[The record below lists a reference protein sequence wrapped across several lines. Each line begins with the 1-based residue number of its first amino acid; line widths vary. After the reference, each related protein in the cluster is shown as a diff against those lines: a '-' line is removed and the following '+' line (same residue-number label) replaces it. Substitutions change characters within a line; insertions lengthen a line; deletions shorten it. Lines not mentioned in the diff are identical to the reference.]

1 MCWVRQVLT
10 EENSI
15 AVQVDATSFRNA
27 MSSMMQGT
35 FSYITQIERQVE
47 QIKEESG
54 GMEKVA
60 DGTLSHLQPYLEPQ
74 P

>member
-1 MCWVRQVLT
+1 
-10 EENSI
+10 
-15 AVQVDATSFRNA
+15 

-47 QIKEESG
+47 QIKDESG

-60 DGTLSHLQPYLEPQ
+60 DGTLSRLQPYLEPQ

>member
-1 MCWVRQVLT
+1 
-10 EENSI
+10 
-15 AVQVDATSFRNA
+15 

-47 QIKEESG
+47 QIKDESG

-60 DGTLSHLQPYLEPQ
+60 DGTLSHLQPYLLFGGKWQ
-74 P
+74 